1 MSRMTPA
8 DIRSAVRSVM
18 DLDATDLPD
27 AIINLYMRD
36 GYQHI
41 INLERRWRFLEHSF
55 SFNSV
60 VGQRSYNIDL
70 ITAQPLREIISIV
83 VNDSTGNRLELVS
96 FDEAESRYTG
106 ALDTPNRP
114 LFYAVW
120 QDQIHLFPKPD
131 IAYPLTVR
139 AYRDPIDWVTGNTY
153 VDAAESLHFP
163 IVYYIVSRV
172 YQTQE
177 NAPMAQMYKQSFDES
192 VSIARKDLTRPDSA
206 APLVLSGGKTG
217 RRTQKG
223 WLQAL
228 GHTLGS

>member
-1 MSRMTPA
+1 MSKLTPA
-8 DIRSAVRSVM
+8 DIRSAVRSIM

-27 AIINLYMRD
+27 SIINLYMRD

-55 SFNSV
+55 SFNAV
-60 VGQRSYNIDL
+60 VGQRSYNIDQ

-83 VNDSTGNRLELVS
+83 INDTTGNRLELVS

-120 QDQIHLFPKPD
+120 NDQLHLFPKPD
-131 IAYPLTVR
+131 YPYVLNVR

-177 NAPMAQMYKQSFDES
+177 NMQMAQMYKQSFDET

-217 RRTQKG
+217 HRTYKG
-223 WLQAL
+223 WIQSL
-228 GHTLGS
+228 GRTLGN

>member
-8 DIRSAVRSVM
+8 DIRTAVRSMM
-18 DLDATDLPD
+18 DLDATDLTD
-27 AIINLYMRD
+27 AVINLYMRD

-55 SFNSV
+55 SFTTV
-60 VGQRSYNIDL
+60 VGQRAYTIDS
-70 ITAQPLREIISIV
+70 ITSQPLREIVSIV
-83 VNDSTGNRLELVS
+83 VNDSTGTRLELVS

-120 QDQIHLFPKPD
+120 DDKVHLFPKPD
-131 IAYPLTVR
+131 VAYQLNVR
-139 AYRDPIDWVTGNTY
+139 AYRDPIDWVTANTY

-177 NAPMAQMYKQSFDES
+177 NTSMAQMYKQSFDET
-192 VSIARKDLTRPDSA
+192 VAIARKDLTRPDSA

-217 RRTQKG
+217 RRTHKG
-223 WLQAL
+223 WLQSL